1 VYSIPE
7 TEEEI
12 MTNDLNRRDFIK
24 TSSAAALSAAALGAV
39 EAKAQQKEVVR
50 VGVVGVGARGT
61 GIVQTLL
68 DIPGV
73 EIPAICDINVE
84 NLERSLKNVAD
95 KAGNARK
102 GIPEGRA
109 ISSASAIGTISTR
122 SSTPPPGNGTL
133 LSRWRP

>member
-1 VYSIPE
+1 MS
-7 TEEEI
+7 T
-12 MTNDLNRRDFIK
+12 DLKRREFIK
-24 TSSAAALSAAALGAV
+24 TSSAAALGAAALGAV
-39 EAKAQQKEVVR
+39 EARAQKKDVVR

-95 KAGNARK
+95 KGRK
-102 GIPEGRA
+102 RPEGYSADRA
-109 ISSASAIGTISTR
+109 ISSASATVMTSTR
-122 SSTPPPGNGTL
+122 SSTPLPGNGTPP
-133 LSRWRP
+133 SRWRP